1 MQSVMNLILVYH
13 MLVFDSLKD
22 CIADIFYS
30 LITISIFLLYWN
42 AVNDRDNA
50 YSKDEVK

>member
-1 MQSVMNLILVYH
+1 
-13 MLVFDSLKD
+13 MLVFESLRD

-30 LITISIFLLYWN
+30 LITISMFLLYWN

-50 YSKDEVK
+50 ASKDETE